1 MRNHVHV
8 NACAQA
14 RRQMQKVSRG
24 VAQWL
29 MEMKE
34 APRQA
39 AVSCDDIS
47 LDSEVQL

>member
-1 MRNHVHV
+1 MRNHVRV

-14 RRQMQKVSRG
+14 RGRMEKVSRG

-39 AVSCDDIS
+39 AVSCDDFS
-47 LDSEVQL
+47 LDSELQL